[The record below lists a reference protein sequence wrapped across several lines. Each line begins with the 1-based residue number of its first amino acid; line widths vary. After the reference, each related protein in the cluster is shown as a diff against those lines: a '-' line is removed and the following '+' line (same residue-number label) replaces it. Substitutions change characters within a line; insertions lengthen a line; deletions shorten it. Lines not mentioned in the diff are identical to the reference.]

1 MTRTSILPKSLTIR
15 VMVDST
21 WVSEVTS
28 HAYGFRF
35 ISNWVLLRW
44 EDMCSIEDVAA
55 GRERSMHALLPIQLF
70 ETKYGY
76 VERTRLRRIERKQ

>member
-1 MTRTSILPKSLTIR
+1 
-15 VMVDST
+15 
-21 WVSEVTS
+21 
-28 HAYGFRF
+28 
-35 ISNWVLLRW
+35 
-44 EDMCSIEDVAA
+44 MCSIEDVAA